1 MGRTLY
7 PCPHRAAQDP
17 AVLPVEGTAWGGPQR
32 LHGVLSM
39 LERGCQ
45 EGPDKHL
52 ASLFIYD

>member
-1 MGRTLY
+1 ML
-7 PCPHRAAQDP
+7 P
-17 AVLPVEGTAWGGPQR
+17 AEGTARGGPQR
-32 LHGVLSM
+32 LHRVLSM